1 MQKDSSEH
9 IKEYIKEINIK
20 NIIFNSILIALIIFI
35 LDYLNIP
42 SRALSIEIKYFE
54 KVFLVVAMY
63 IIIFLYLFLNSCI
76 SFFISFDYN
85 PFDDVIIYSF
95 MIFALNSF
103 SNLIFNH
110 SNIMNNI
117 IIICSIFLFI
127 VRLLII
133 RYRKKLEQ
141 KESLKSLSELY
152 IGDNNVKDFI
162 LIKEEPITSLSDD
175 LLDFTQIKNSINNYI
190 YNCHPDKSFVLG
202 VVGEWGS
209 GKTSLINI
217 VRNEN
222 KNKDIEIL
230 DFNIWNYND
239 EQAMFDG
246 LYSLILKK
254 VNSSVNVIELRK
266 NINKYRKLIFKNVSD
281 NTKITIDNIINDY
294 KTDIE
299 EIKAELNKVL
309 SEYNKEIVIVI
320 DDLDRVNKEQL
331 LFATKMLSNI
341 INLNKIKYIICY
353 NESKVDSIL
362 NGKYE
367 KNYLDKIINAK
378 ITIPGIDRTTFNI
391 IVKKTL
397 VNLLKQK
404 EIIFDENEKEFMEI
418 TDLISSDINTP
429 RELIQ
434 FLNSISLTI
443 NNLVVNNLYLNDYI
457 VIEYLRVRNEK
468 LYQLIYNYGY
478 SVIYMAENELNNK
491 LNMVV
496 PETQQNLV
504 RSYLLKR
511 NNTSEEELNNKHR
524 ILSER
529 YFYCYFGNKPKK
541 YINMLE
547 KVKIIID
554 KVNNKE
560 NIDDDIEDIIKSSA
574 ERDEYIKIIKGNIN
588 KINNPSYFL
597 QKITPY
603 YKVLIDI
610 IIEVLR
616 ICSNSQI
623 KDYIESNNSKIM
635 LLSEITNN
643 IDNSTK
649 SKTDI
654 TIKKYAEKELK
665 KIIEKII
672 DNKND
677 IFEDKYYQKDILK
690 VIISIIYEKET
701 KNYINKIINSNN
713 ILRFILECLEISQ
726 GYKITSTF
734 SDSKARSYIDHNN
747 FINIYNQIDQRKLN
761 DLEKKIYNSYNES
774 IEFKINEINNLSK
787 IRYKDF
793 KKNKKNKK

>member
-1 MQKDSSEH
+1 MIQKDSSEH
-9 IKEYIKEINIK
+9 IKEYINEINIK
-20 NIIFNSILIALIIFI
+20 NIFFNSILIALIIFI

-42 SRALSIEIKYFE
+42 SRVLNIEIKYFE
-54 KVFLVVAMY
+54 KIFFVAAMY

-76 SFFISFDYN
+76 SFIISFDYN
-85 PFDDVIIYSF
+85 PYDDVIIYSF
-95 MIFALNSF
+95 MIFILNSF
-103 SNLIFNH
+103 SNLILKH
-110 SNIMNNI
+110 SNIMNNV
-117 IIICSIFLFI
+117 IIICSVILFL

-217 VRNEN
+217 VRNDN
-222 KNKDIEIL
+222 KNKNIEIL

-246 LYSLILKK
+246 LYNLILKK

-281 NTKITIDNIINDY
+281 NTKLTIDNIINDY
-294 KTDIE
+294 KTNIE
-299 EIKAELNKVL
+299 AIKTELNKVL
-309 SEYNKEIVIVI
+309 SEYKKELVIVI

-362 NGKYE
+362 NGEYE

-391 IVKKTL
+391 IVKKAL

-404 EIIFDENEKEFMEI
+404 EIIFDENEKKFMEI
-418 TDLISSDINTP
+418 INLISEDINTP

-434 FLNSISLTI
+434 FLNSLSLTI
-443 NNLVVNNLYLNDYI
+443 NNLVVNNLYLNDFI
-457 VIEYLRVRNEK
+457 AIEYIRVRNEK
-468 LYQLIYNYGY
+468 LYKYLYKNRKSINLMTKEEIRNEVDTDVSNFQKRLINNYLFK
-478 SVIYMAENELNNK
+478 SNNE
-491 LNMVV
+491 
-496 PETQQNLV
+496 TI
-504 RSYLLKR
+504 
-511 NNTSEEELNNKHR
+511 EEMNNKHR
-524 ILSER
+524 IISER

-541 YINMLE
+541 YIKMLE

-554 KVNNKE
+554 KVNSKE
-560 NIDDDIEDIIKSSA
+560 NIDNDIKDIIKA
-574 ERDEYIKIIKGNIN
+574 PTERHEYIEIIKGNVN

-603 YKVLIDI
+603 YKELIGI

-616 ICSNSQI
+616 NCSNTQI
-623 KDYIESNNSKIM
+623 KNYIESNNSNIM
-635 LLSEITNN
+635 LLNEIKNN
-643 IDNSTK
+643 VDNSTTLK
-649 SKTDI
+649 VDI
-654 TIKKYAEKELK
+654 TIIKHAEKELK
-665 KIIEKII
+665 KEIEKII
-672 DNKND
+672 SNNND
-677 IFEDKYYQKDILK
+677 IFEDRYYQKDILK
-690 VIISIIYEKET
+690 TIISIIYEEDT
-701 KNYINKIINSNN
+701 KKYINKIINSNN

-734 SDSKARSYIDHNN
+734 SNSKARSYIDHNN

-761 DLEKKIYNSYNES
+761 ELEKKVYNSYNKS
-774 IEFKINEINNLSK
+774 IEFKINEINDLSK

-793 KKNKKNKK
+793 KKNKKKK

>member
-1 MQKDSSEH
+1 MQKNSSEH
-9 IKEYIKEINIK
+9 IKEYINEINIK
-20 NIIFNSILIALIIFI
+20 NIFFNSILIALIIFI

-42 SRALSIEIKYFE
+42 SRVLNIEIKYFE
-54 KVFLVVAMY
+54 KIFFVAAMY

-95 MIFALNSF
+95 MIFVLNSF
-103 SNLIFNH
+103 SNLILNH

-117 IIICSIFLFI
+117 IIICSIILFL

-133 RYRKKLEQ
+133 KCRKKQES
-141 KESLKSLSELY
+141 KTSLKSLSELY

-246 LYSLILKK
+246 LYNLILKK

-299 EIKAELNKVL
+299 EIKAELNNVL

-320 DDLDRVNKEQL
+320 DDLDRVNKEQM

-362 NGKYE
+362 NGEYE

-418 TDLISSDINTP
+418 TNLISSDINTP

-457 VIEYLRVRNEK
+457 VIEYIRVRNEK

-478 SVIYMAENELNNK
+478 SVVYMAENEINNK

-504 RSYLLKR
+504 QSYLLKR
-511 NNTSEEELNNKHR
+511 NKTSEEELNNKHR

-574 ERDEYIKIIKGNIN
+574 ERDEYIKIIKGNLN
-588 KINNPSYFL
+588 KINNPIYFL

-603 YKVLIDI
+603 YKELIGI

-616 ICSNSQI
+616 NCSNSQI
-623 KDYIESNNSKIM
+623 KNYIESNNSNIM
-635 LLSEITNN
+635 LLNEIKNN
-643 IDNSTK
+643 IDNSTTLK
-649 SKTDI
+649 VDI
-654 TIKKYAEKELK
+654 TIIKHAEKELK
-665 KIIEKII
+665 KAIEKII
-672 DNKND
+672 SNNND
-677 IFEDKYYQKDILK
+677 IFEDRYYQKDILK
-690 VIISIIYEKET
+690 TIISIIYEEDT
-701 KNYINKIINSNN
+701 KKYINKIINSNN
-713 ILRFILECLEISQ
+713 ILRFILECLEINQ

-734 SDSKARSYIDHNN
+734 SNSRAQSYIDHNN

-761 DLEKKIYNSYNES
+761 DLEKKVYNSYNKS

-793 KKNKKNKK
+793 KKNKKKK

>member
-1 MQKDSSEH
+1 MQKNSSEH

-20 NIIFNSILIALIIFI
+20 NIFFNSILIALIIFI

-42 SRALSIEIKYFE
+42 SRVLSIEIKYFE

-117 IIICSIFLFI
+117 IIICSIFLFL

-217 VRNEN
+217 IKKEN
-222 KNKDIEIL
+222 QTQNKDIEIL

-246 LYSLILKK
+246 LYNLILKK
-254 VNSSVNVIELRK
+254 VNGSVNVIELRK
-266 NINKYRKLIFKNVSD
+266 NINKYRKLIFKNVRD
-281 NTKITIDNIINDY
+281 HTKLTIDNIINDY
-294 KTDIE
+294 KTDVE
-299 EIKAELNKVL
+299 VIKTELNKVL
-309 SEYNKEIVIVI
+309 SEYKKEIIIVI

-341 INLNKIKYIICY
+341 ININGIKYIICY

-362 NGKYE
+362 NDEYE
-367 KNYLDKIINAK
+367 KSYLDKIINAK

-391 IVKKTL
+391 IVKKTI

-404 EIIFDENEKEFMEI
+404 GIKFNENEKEFLQI
-418 TDLISSDINTP
+418 INLIAADLNTP
-429 RELIQ
+429 RELIR
-434 FLNSISLTI
+434 FLNSLSLTI
-443 NNLVVNNLYLNDYI
+443 NNLIDNKLCLNDFIGLEYI
-457 VIEYLRVRNEK
+457 RVQNEE
-468 LYQLIYNYGY
+468 LYTLIYNNKKSIFELY
-478 SVIYMAENELNNK
+478 SITEI
-491 LNMVV
+491 
-496 PETQQNLV
+496 
-504 RSYLLKR
+504 
-511 NNTSEEELNNKHR
+511 NNTLDKKVKITNYQETLISKKLFRIDNNTKEERNR
-524 ILSER
+524 RRRCSSER

-541 YINMLE
+541 YLDMLN
-547 KVKIIID
+547 KVNKIIDESNSDKNIDKDIKIIIQ
-554 KVNNKE
+554 
-560 NIDDDIEDIIKSSA
+560 SPS
-574 ERDEYIKIIKGNIN
+574 ERKEYIELIKESKNEIKKSN
-588 KINNPSYFL
+588 FIE
-597 QKITPY
+597 KITPY
-603 YKVLIDI
+603 YTALIEI
-610 IIEVLR
+610 IIDLLR
-616 ICSNSQI
+616 DYSNPQI
-623 KDYIESNNSKIM
+623 SSYLKSKRKNIM
-635 LLSEITNN
+635 LINEIKNN
-643 IDNSTK
+643 IDKPTK
-649 SKTDI
+649 SFKDNYIKEQAEITLKEEVKNIMVNKTDI
-654 TIKKYAEKELK
+654 FT
-665 KIIEKII
+665 
-672 DNKND
+672 D
-677 IFEDKYYQKDILK
+677 IYYKKDILK
-690 VIISIIYEKET
+690 TILDTVYEEQTKKYMNNIINHSNIIRFMVECIDIEVGSKTIIKFNNYRAN
-701 KNYINKIINSNN
+701 NYIDKIYFTEIYNKID
-713 ILRFILECLEISQ
+713 
-726 GYKITSTF
+726 K
-734 SDSKARSYIDHNN
+734 
-747 FINIYNQIDQRKLN
+747 RKLN
-761 DLEKKIYNSYNES
+761 KAEKTIYDAYS
-774 IEFKINEINNLSK
+774 IGMIEQNGDVNFEQ

-793 KKNKKNKK
+793 KKKNK

>member
-1 MQKDSSEH
+1 MQKNSSEH
-9 IKEYIKEINIK
+9 IKEYINEINIK
-20 NIIFNSILIALIIFI
+20 NIFFNSILIALIIFI

-42 SRALSIEIKYFE
+42 SRVLNIEIKYFE
-54 KVFLVVAMY
+54 KIFFVAAMY

-76 SFFISFDYN
+76 SFIISFDYN
-85 PFDDVIIYSF
+85 PYDDVIIYSF
-95 MIFALNSF
+95 MIFILNSF
-103 SNLIFNH
+103 SNLILKH
-110 SNIMNNI
+110 SNIMNNV
-117 IIICSIFLFI
+117 IIICSVILFLL
-127 VRLLII
+127 RLLII
-133 RYRKKLEQ
+133 KYRKKQES
-141 KESLKSLSELY
+141 KTSLKSLSELY
-152 IGDNNVKDFI
+152 IGDKSDKDFI

-222 KNKDIEIL
+222 KDIEIL

-246 LYSLILKK
+246 LYNLILKK

-281 NTKITIDNIINDY
+281 NTKLTIDNIINDY
-294 KTDIE
+294 KTNIE
-299 EIKAELNKVL
+299 AIKTELNKVL
-309 SEYNKEIVIVI
+309 SEYKKELVIVI

-362 NGKYE
+362 NGEYE

-391 IVKKTL
+391 IVKKAL

-404 EIIFDENEKEFMEI
+404 EIIFDENEKKFMEI
-418 TDLISSDINTP
+418 INLISEDINTP

-434 FLNSISLTI
+434 FLNSLSLTI
-443 NNLVVNNLYLNDYI
+443 NNLVVNNLYLNDFI
-457 VIEYLRVRNEK
+457 AIEYIRVRNEK
-468 LYQLIYNYGY
+468 LYKYLYKNRKSINLMTKEEIRNEVDTDVSNFQKRLINNYLFK
-478 SVIYMAENELNNK
+478 SNNE
-491 LNMVV
+491 
-496 PETQQNLV
+496 TI
-504 RSYLLKR
+504 
-511 NNTSEEELNNKHR
+511 EEINNKHR

-574 ERDEYIKIIKGNIN
+574 ERDEYIKIIKGNLN
-588 KINNPSYFL
+588 KINNPIYFL

-603 YKVLIDI
+603 YKELIGI

-616 ICSNSQI
+616 NCSNSQI
-623 KDYIESNNSKIM
+623 KNYIESNNSNIM
-635 LLSEITNN
+635 LLNEIKNN
-643 IDNSTK
+643 IDNSTTLK
-649 SKTDI
+649 VDI
-654 TIKKYAEKELK
+654 TIIKHAEKELK
-665 KIIEKII
+665 KVIEKII
-672 DNKND
+672 SNNND
-677 IFEDKYYQKDILK
+677 IFEDRYYQKDILK
-690 VIISIIYEKET
+690 TIISIIYEEDT
-701 KNYINKIINSNN
+701 KKYINKIINSNN
-713 ILRFILECLEISQ
+713 ILRFILECLEINQ

-734 SDSKARSYIDHNN
+734 SNSRAQSYIDHNN

-761 DLEKKIYNSYNES
+761 ELEKKVYNSYNKS

-793 KKNKKNKK
+793 KKNKKKK